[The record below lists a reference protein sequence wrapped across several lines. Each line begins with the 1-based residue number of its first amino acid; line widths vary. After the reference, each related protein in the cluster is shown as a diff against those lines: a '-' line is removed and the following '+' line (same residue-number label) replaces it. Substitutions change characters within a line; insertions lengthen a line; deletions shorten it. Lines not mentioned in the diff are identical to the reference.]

1 MTEFSLMQWLLLPI
15 GLGLFGFIEPCS
27 IGASLLFV
35 KSVEGKTTREKL
47 AQVIVFALIRAVAMG
62 LLGVAAVTLGALF
75 LGFQKVAWMA
85 FGIVYTVIG
94 IFYLLGKSAV
104 FQPMIGPH
112 LSRFKSMNGS
122 VALGLLFAFNIPA
135 CAAPLLIGLL
145 GMLAAT
151 GASGASYQHG
161 FVGMALFGFALS
173 LPILIVTMFPRTQKA
188 LDWLGGLSRRLPR
201 WTGILLIV
209 LGLWSIYCGL
219 FVTMR

>member
-1 MTEFSLMQWLLLPI
+1 MTEFNAMQWVLLPI

-27 IGASLLFV
+27 IGASLLFI
-35 KSVEGKTTREKL
+35 KSVEGKTIGEKL
-47 AQVIVFALIRAVAMG
+47 AQVIVFAVIRAVVMG
-62 LLGVAAVTLGALF
+62 LLGVVAVVLGAMF
-75 LGFQKVAWMA
+75 LGLQKVAWTT
-85 FGIVYTVIG
+85 FGVVYTVIG
-94 IFYLLGKSAV
+94 IFYLLGKSAL

-112 LSRFKSMNGS
+112 LSRFKSMKGS

-151 GASGASYQHG
+151 GASGASYVHG

-173 LPILIVTMFPRTQKA
+173 LPILVVTVFPRTRKA
-188 LDWLGGLSRRLPR
+188 LDWLGSLSRRLPR

-209 LGLWSIYCGL
+209 LGLWSIYFGL